1 MWRRTRRAI
10 VAGLMLAVAVVAR
23 AEHRGLPVLNVFPQS
38 LHRGGAQTFDAAQDP
53 RGILY
58 FGNLSGVITYDGAWW
73 RTIALPNDSAV
84 FAIESDGAGVVA
96 AGGVGE
102 LGYLDSA
109 LAYHSLIG
117 QLPPQ
122 ARDVGEVRGICTT
135 GRGFVFTTERF
146 TIEWNGGAPRVL
158 AQHRGDAPPQRC
170 STI

>member
-1 MWRRTRRAI
+1 MRRAV
-10 VAGLMLAVAVVAR
+10 VAGLVLAVAVVAR

-84 FAIESDGAGVVA
+84 FAIESDSAGVVA

-109 LAYHSLIG
+109 LAYHSLID

-135 GRGFVFTTERF
+135 GRRPGWSRWPWT
-146 TIEWNGGAPRVL
+146 WGWPR
-158 AQHRGDAPPQRC
+158 R
-170 STI
+170 S